1 MPGHVTEVVGVIVT
15 LLPKDYVS
23 SKLGSYLL
31 EMMNDENAEV
41 RKGAARAAGKFA
53 EAVGIDGLN
62 LLAPALKTGMEDA
75 KWRVRKEVILS
86 VINLSLYK

>member
-1 MPGHVTEVVGVIVT
+1 M
-15 LLPKDYVS
+15 PKDYAQ

-31 EMMNDENAEV
+31 EMMSDDNSDV

-62 LLAPALKTGMEDA
+62 LLAPALK
-75 KWRVRKEVILS
+75 
-86 VINLSLYK
+86 